1 MNFCRKC
8 NNMYYV
14 KLSSDDDTTLVYS
27 CRKCGDENS
36 NLDEDSICVSKTY
49 LKSEE
54 QNLDSFVNKYTKY
67 DPTLP
72 RIYNMKCPNPDCETN
87 SDESEKQCVIISL
100 RYDDVNM
107 KYLYICNDCD
117 YVWKNSDSHI

>member
-14 KLSSDDDTTLVYS
+14 KLSSDDDTSLVYS

-54 QNLDSFVNKYTKY
+54 QHLDSFVNKYTKY
-67 DPTLP
+67 DKTLP
-72 RIYNMKCPNPDCETN
+72 RINYIKCPNSECN
-87 SDESEKQCVIISL
+87 SNKSDFDINTREILYI
-100 RYDDVNM
+100 RHDNINM
-107 KYLYICNDCD
+107 KYIYLCSHCD
-117 YVWKNSDSHI
+117 IIWNTEK